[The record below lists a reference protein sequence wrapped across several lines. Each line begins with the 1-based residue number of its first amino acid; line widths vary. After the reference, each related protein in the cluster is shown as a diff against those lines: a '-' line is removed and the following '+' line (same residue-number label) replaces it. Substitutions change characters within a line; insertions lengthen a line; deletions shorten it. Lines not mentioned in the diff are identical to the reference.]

1 MKLFP
6 KTIDSQFLVRVIKNE
21 VSTEE
26 KEFFESWLHE
36 SEKNKEEFGNFILL
50 WDKTGTAKIPPPPDA
65 AMQFSRIKERITAQ
79 QAEAA
84 ENISSEEV
92 RKLASAAAKRTHT
105 GWLSGIIHSGIWES
119 YSEFFKWGTGIAAGI
134 AAVILVI
141 NIFFSGNDV
150 MLPEITDMSGI
161 SPKNYEMYTARGE
174 RNTVTLSDGSI
185 VYLNSNSKLV
195 YPKTFSGKD
204 RQIELRGEA
213 YFAVAHD
220 PSKPFRV
227 KTGSSTTEVVGT
239 EFNLRYRSE
248 KMELVVAKGAVKAY
262 RNNSDKFVS
271 VTRGSMVTYNPE
283 KGFTL
288 PQKVN
293 VHRYTAWRENK
304 LSFVQAQLFEVMNEI
319 EIYYNVQV
327 IYKNR
332 HVRNKTLTGIFDA
345 DSLDHVLSMIALTMN
360 MDIHREG
367 KKIIVN

>member
-6 KTIDSQFLVRVIKNE
+6 KTIDSQFLVRIIKNE

-50 WDKTGTAKIPPPPDA
+50 WEKIGSAKTPPAHDA
-65 AMQFSRIKERITAQ
+65 ALQFKKIKERIALQ
-79 QAEAA
+79 EAESAVA
-84 ENISSEEV
+84 FSSEEI
-92 RKLASAAAKRTHT
+92 RKSAPASVKKVNVTRFSGLIHT
-105 GWLSGIIHSGIWES
+105 SLSNR
-119 YSEFFKWGTGIAAGI
+119 YAEFFKWGAGIAAGI
-134 AAVILVI
+134 AVVVLAI
-141 NIFFSGNDV
+141 NIFFSGNET
-150 MLPEITDMSGI
+150 MLPEITDLNGI
-161 SPKNYEMYTARGE
+161 SPRNYEMYTAKGE

-239 EFNLRYRSE
+239 EFNLRYRSN

-271 VTRGSMVTYNPE
+271 VTKGNMVIYNPE
-283 KGFTL
+283 KGFTI

-304 LSFVQAQLFEVMNEI
+304 LSFVQAQLFDVMNEI
-319 EIYYNVQV
+319 EMYYNVQV

-332 HVRNKTLTGIFDA
+332 HVKNKTLTGIFDA
-345 DSLDHVLSMIALTMN
+345 DSLDHVLAMIALTMN